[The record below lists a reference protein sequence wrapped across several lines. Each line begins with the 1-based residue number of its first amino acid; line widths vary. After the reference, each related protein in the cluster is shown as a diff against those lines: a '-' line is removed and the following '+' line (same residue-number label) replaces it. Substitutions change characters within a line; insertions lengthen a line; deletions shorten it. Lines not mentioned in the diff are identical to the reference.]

1 MIQLGT
7 KREASA
13 LQRYIARGHKRVD
26 GWLNASAVDVI
37 VRLAGIQKRL
47 KIHGPVSEIGIHHGR
62 LFILL
67 HLLTESPELSVAF
80 DLFRRQEENVDG
92 SGNGDVE
99 SFRKNL
105 LKHGCDLTRIKIY
118 AANSM
123 QLSAST
129 VIKESAGAI
138 RLFSVDGGHTAMLT
152 YHDLELAAGSLCEGG
167 LVILDDFFN
176 PDWPGVA
183 EGASRFLLER
193 PGKLHPVVIVGN
205 KFIFTNTQEW
215 AAQYA
220 RDLVVYYR
228 QRPCFVKKTPAF
240 SGEAITITPYG
251 SPKGRLADR
260 VLDYCGNTR
269 LWESIR
275 YTTTG
280 KVLKTGLR
288 RIKDI

>member
-7 KREASA
+7 KHDISA
-13 LQRYIARGHKRVD
+13 LQRYVARGHKRVD
-26 GWLNASAVDVI
+26 GWLNASAIDVI
-37 VRLAGIQKRL
+37 VRLAGIQRRL
-47 KIHGPVSEIGIHHGR
+47 NVHGPVSEIGIHHGR

-67 HLLTESPELSVAF
+67 HLLTDPPELSVAF
-80 DLFRRQEENVDG
+80 DLFRRQAENVDG

-105 LKHGCDLTRIKIY
+105 LKHGCDLTRIRIY

-123 QLSAST
+123 QLSASN

-138 RLFSVDGGHTAMLT
+138 RLFSVDGGHTAGTT

-183 EGASRFLLER
+183 EGTSRFLLQR
-193 PGKLHPVVIVGN
+193 TGALYPVVIIGN
-205 KFIFTNTQEW
+205 KFMFTNTPEW
-215 AAQYA
+215 ANQYSH
-220 RDLVVYYR
+220 DLVSYYR
-228 QRPCFVKKTPAF
+228 QRACFIKKTSAF
-240 SGEAITITPYG
+240 GGEAITITPYG
-251 SPKGRLADR
+251 SPKGRLTDR

-288 RIKDI
+288 RIRDI